1 MPLLQVAL
9 VFVLQSPALAIDGY
23 VTDDASGLPILG
35 ARVELP
41 EARVWAVTDSL
52 GYYALHADRGGAQR
66 VRVVRL
72 GYESH
77 ALQVLLPLLGTLRV
91 DIALRATPAVLLPL
105 VIWAP
110 PVKMSD
116 TRAGPLSDTRWPDV
130 RRFSAAQLT
139 AHPVLAEADVLTAF
153 AAAHDVS
160 IAPES
165 PTSFHVRGGSSD
177 QLRFLIDGIPF
188 YNPAH
193 SAGMLGGLNP
203 DAVESVALHTG
214 ARTAAF
220 GGALA
225 GTLDAQ
231 TRRPD
236 SAQLRFRGGV
246 SATTV
251 RLTIDGPVVPGRSDF
266 VFSARRGSPAL
277 FAGQPDRTRLSAAF
291 GDWLIKSATK
301 VGSGTVT
308 VLATAAADRTGFSR
322 QAEIDGVAP
331 ASPERH
337 HFDWGGTSI
346 AALYTTAL
354 RSGMRLNATL
364 WRADFDGDA
373 TWRGT
378 TPLNM
383 TSGRHSVGLQT
394 SLVRQRPD
402 GELHMGL
409 DLTHDRVAYR
419 VHDEQADADVA
430 PRALANG
437 CESSL
442 ALFTD
447 YTARVDTRW
456 DVRPGARA
464 MLLASGPLLFEPR
477 VSVAFRATPALSIG
491 AGVARGYQ
499 TVQSLRNPESP
510 ASSVFGADL
519 PVLALGDIPIGRS
532 DEATLGVEARKG
544 EQVRLTLD
552 GYARR
557 LTGLVL
563 VAPGSGVPFA
573 LSAPSFGDGSAWGLG
588 TTLDVRM
595 DRWTTHLTGAVGRTQ
610 LRVRGDES
618 EVDAS
623 LTFQPGFATTHSVT
637 GAVGYRVGDRTTL
650 RSAVFARWGRRTTMF
665 DGALD
670 WEGCDIFDGGCEI
683 AGSPTRSVG
692 AVAGA
697 RLPAYLRWDI
707 GARHGWTTQLA
718 GRAAELEAHA
728 TLRNLLD
735 RRNLWGFTTHGTGS
749 PQSLKLRPLS
759 VLTAGLDFRY

>member
-1 MPLLQVAL
+1 MPLLHVAL
-9 VFVLQSPALAIDGY
+9 AFVLQPSALAIDGY
-23 VTDDASGLPILG
+23 VTDDATGLPIHG

-41 EARVWAVTDSL
+41 EAKVWAVTDSL
-52 GYYALHADRGGAQR
+52 GYYALHADRVGAQR

-77 ALQVLLPLLGTLRV
+77 ALQVLLPSLGSLRV

-110 PVKMSD
+110 PVMMND
-116 TRAGPLSDTRWPDV
+116 ARAGPLSDTRWPDV

-193 SAGMLGGLNP
+193 GAGMFGGLNS

-225 GTLDAQ
+225 ATLDAQ

-236 SAQLRFRGGV
+236 SAQLHFRGGV

-266 VFSARRGSPAL
+266 VLSARRGSPAL
-277 FAGQPDRTRLSAAF
+277 FAGRPDRTRLAAAF
-291 GDWLIKSATK
+291 GDWLVKSATR

-308 VLATAAADRTGFSR
+308 LLAMAAADRTGFSR

-331 ASPERH
+331 ASPDRH
-337 HFDWGGTSI
+337 SFDWGGTSV
-346 AALYTTAL
+346 AALYTAAL
-354 RSGMRLNATL
+354 QSGTQLNATL
-364 WRADFDGDA
+364 WRADFYGDA
-373 TWRGT
+373 TWRGS

-383 TSGRHSVGLQT
+383 TSGRHSIGLQS
-394 SLVRQRPD
+394 SLVRQRP
-402 GELHMGL
+402 GRELRLGV
-409 DLTHDRVAYR
+409 DLLHDRVAYR
-419 VHDEQADADVA
+419 VHDEQADAEVA
-430 PRALANG
+430 PRSLASG
-437 CESSL
+437 RESSL
-442 ALFTD
+442 ALYTD

-464 MLLASGPLLFEPR
+464 VFLASGPLLLEPR
-477 VSVAFRATPALSIG
+477 LSVAFRATPTLSIG
-491 AGVARGYQ
+491 AGVAHVYQ

-519 PVLALGDIPIGRS
+519 PVLALDNIPIGRS
-532 DEATLGVEARKG
+532 DEATLGVEARGG

-552 GYARR
+552 AYARR

-573 LSAPSFGDGSAWGLG
+573 LSAPSVGEGSAWGLG
-588 TTLDVRM
+588 TTLDVRLN
-595 DRWTTHLTGAVGRTQ
+595 RLTTHLTGGVGRTR
-610 LRVRGDES
+610 LRVSGAES
-618 EVDAS
+618 EADGS
-623 LTFQPGFATTHSVT
+623 LAFQPGFATTHSVT
-637 GAVGYRVGDRTTL
+637 GAVAYRLGNKTTL
-650 RSAVFARWGRRTTMF
+650 RSAVFARWGRRATMF

-670 WEGCDIFDGGCEI
+670 WEGCDVLDGGCQI
-683 AGSPTRSVG
+683 AGSPTRAVG
-692 AVAGA
+692 AVASA
-697 RLPAYLRWDI
+697 QLPAYLRWDI
-707 GARHGWTTQLA
+707 GARRGWTTQLA
-718 GRAAELEAHA
+718 GRGVELEAHA

-735 RRNLWGFTTHGTGS
+735 RHNVWGFTTHETGA

>member
-1 MPLLQVAL
+1 MPLLHIAL

-23 VTDDASGLPILG
+23 VTDDATGLPVHG

-110 PVKMSD
+110 PVTMNEARD
-116 TRAGPLSDTRWPDV
+116 GPLSDTRWPDV

-139 AHPVLAEADVLTAF
+139 THPVLAEADVLTAF
-153 AAAHDVS
+153 AAAHDVT

-165 PTSFHVRGGSSD
+165 PTAFHVRGGSSD

-188 YNPAH
+188 YNPTH
-193 SAGMLGGLNP
+193 SAGMLGGVNP

-214 ARTAAF
+214 ARTGAF
-220 GGALA
+220 AGALA
-225 GTLDAQ
+225 GAVNAQ
-231 TRRPD
+231 TRRAD
-236 SAQLRFRGGV
+236 SAQVRFRGGV

-251 RLTIDGPVVPGRSDF
+251 RLTIDGPVVPGRSEF
-266 VFSARRGSPAL
+266 VMSARRGSPAL
-277 FAGQPDRTRLSAAF
+277 FAGQADRTRLSAAF
-291 GDWLIKSATK
+291 SDWLVKSATR
-301 VGSGTVT
+301 VGGGTVT
-308 VLATAAADRTGFSR
+308 LLAAAAADRTGFSR
-322 QAEIDGVAP
+322 QAEVDGVSP
-331 ASPERH
+331 ASPDRH
-337 HFDWGGTSI
+337 SFDWGGTSI
-346 AALYTTAL
+346 AALYTAAL
-354 RSGMRLNATL
+354 RSGTQLNATL
-364 WRADFDGDA
+364 WRAEFDGDA

-378 TPLNM
+378 TPLSM
-383 TSGRHSVGLQT
+383 TSGRQSVGLQT
-394 SLVRQRPD
+394 SLVRQRP
-402 GELHMGL
+402 GRELRLGVDVL
-409 DLTHDRVAYR
+409 HDRVAYR
-419 VHDEQADADVA
+419 VHDEQTDSEVA
-430 PRALANG
+430 P
-437 CESSL
+437 SSL
-442 ALFTD
+442 ADSRASSLTLYTD

-464 MLLASGPLLFEPR
+464 LLLASGPLLLEPR
-477 VSVAFRATPALSIG
+477 VSVAFRATPAISIG
-491 AGVARGYQ
+491 AGVARVYQ

-510 ASSVFGADL
+510 ASSVFGVDL
-519 PVLALGDIPIGRS
+519 PVLALGSIPIGRS

-573 LSAPSFGDGSAWGLG
+573 LSAPSVGDGSAWGLG
-588 TTLDVRM
+588 TTFDVRR
-595 DRWTTHLTGAVGRTQ
+595 DRWTTHLTGGVGRTQ
-610 LRVRGDES
+610 LRVRDES
-618 EVDAS
+618 EGVGS

-670 WEGCDIFDGGCEI
+670 WEGCDVLDGGCEI

-692 AVAGA
+692 AMAGA

-707 GARHGWTTQLA
+707 GARHVWTTQLA
-718 GRAAELEAHA
+718 GRAIELEAHA

-735 RRNLWGFTTHGTGS
+735 RRNVWGFTTDGTGA